1 MKRVQPGYVASA
13 CIEAFP
19 LVADLATKSE
29 ILMEI
34 MKRPAP
40 DDDEAQDRRERYA
53 ARANA
58 ILALIECSSEV
69 RPKLR
74 QAIVEAMLWART
86 QP

>member
-1 MKRVQPGYVASA
+1 MKRVQPGFVASA
-13 CIEAFP
+13 YIEAFP

-29 ILMEI
+29 ILMDVS
-34 MKRPAP
+34 KVSTP
-40 DDDEAQDRRERYA
+40 DDDEDRRLRFA

-58 ILALIECSSEV
+58 ILALVECSDEA

-74 QAIVEAMLWART
+74 EAIVEAMLWART

>member
-29 ILMEI
+29 ILMDI
-34 MKRPAP
+34 LKDPAP
-40 DDDEAQDRRERYA
+40 DDEALDRRERYA

-74 QAIVEAMLWART
+74 EAIVEAMLWART

>member
-1 MKRVQPGYVASA
+1 MRRVQPGYVTST

-19 LVADLATKSE
+19 LVADLAKSDM
-29 ILMEI
+29 LMDVL
-34 MKRPAP
+34 KRPAP
-40 DDDEAQDRRERYA
+40 DDDERRDRFA

-58 ILALIECSSEV
+58 IMALIECSDEV

-74 QAIVEAMLWART
+74 EAIVEAMLWARE